1 MRDFPALTTY
11 NAFSDSTSVCI
22 GTQSVPSKVGNT
34 HPDTLNGYSPRWKNK
49 ARHWIQSVSGLELIK
64 PLFWSFVTY

>member
-22 GTQSVPSKVGNT
+22 GTQSVPSKVRNT
-34 HPDTLNGYSPRWKNK
+34 HPDTLNGYSPRWKK
-49 ARHWIQSVSGLELIK
+49 QGQTLDSISVRVRID
-64 PLFWSFVTY
+64 